1 MFRITL
7 ECSKFGNRRGI
18 YFRDILLIRISRGAN
33 NCFQRVFEK
42 KKHLFNNVSYPH
54 FKCLLSNERLDFC
67 DF

>member
-1 MFRITL
+1 MFTITL

-42 KKHLFNNVSYPH
+42 KKNIYLIMLVTPILNACYPM
-54 FKCLLSNERLDFC
+54 KG
-67 DF
+67 